1 MRLTTTL
8 GYRFWRS
15 TFNPILLKMS
25 MNAYELKKIQVEY
38 KRVNA
43 AREEQELRILE
54 FQEQIKRLEASIE
67 VSIAKENEL
76 LQKLKESQ

>member
-1 MRLTTTL
+1 M
-8 GYRFWRS
+8 
-15 TFNPILLKMS
+15 NP
-25 MNAYELKKIQVEY
+25 YELKKAQVEY

-67 VSIAKENEL
+67 ISIAKENEL
-76 LQKLKESQ
+76 LAKVAELQKE